1 MAGKTSIKIMFEKIK
16 LKGESKMKKI
26 IAIFAFVLLAAFA
39 AQAQTAMEKALE
51 AKEKSAWDAFGK
63 GDGKFFE
70 TFLTANALIVGD
82 MGMSSREQSVK
93 DINTKPC
100 DIKSYSFKNFKV
112 TMLNPSTA
120 LVTYEAE
127 QDTTCG
133 GQPAPKRVYASSI
146 YVKEK
151 GKWVGAFHQ
160 ETPAMEMPMKP

>member
-1 MAGKTSIKIMFEKIK
+1 MNLENK
-16 LKGESKMKKI
+16 LTGESKMKRI
-26 IAIFAFVLLAAFA
+26 ITIFAFVLIAAFA

-70 TFLTANALIVGD
+70 TFLTANSLIVGET
-82 MGMSSREQSVK
+82 GMASRAQSVK

-112 TMLNPSTA
+112 TMLNPTTA

-133 GQPAPKRVYASSI
+133 GQPAPKKMYCSSI

-160 ETPAMEMPMKP
+160 ETIAIELPPK